1 MFNKLIKTEED
12 YSLALSRINEL
23 MDAKEG
29 SVEADELELLATL
42 VEMYEDNHYP
52 IDTPDPVEAIKFR
65 MDQLGLNQQDL
76 VPIIGNRSKVSEVLN
91 RKRPLTLAMMR
102 ALHKDLGIPA
112 DVLLKEPGVS
122 FTEGFSDIEWTR
134 FPFAEMAKRG
144 WIKTTEDIRNKAEE
158 LMRGVIDQAGG
169 MNAIPAAFF
178 RKNPGAR
185 ENSKMNTYALFAW
198 CLRILT
204 LANANPLEKKY
215 DKSLTPDS
223 MKEIA
228 KLSYFKEGPLLAK
241 EFLDKQGI
249 HLIIEPHL
257 PKTYLDGAALLLN
270 NGTPVIGMTLRY
282 DRLDNFW
289 FCLLHELAHVIKH
302 LSNNETDIFVDDLD
316 LRGHET
322 EISDTKENEA
332 DELAQNALIPPDVWE
347 KHPVR
352 KKPTVSAVTNLSEI
366 LRIHPAIIAGRI
378 RFEQKNYKLLSKLV
392 GSREVRKHFQQAH

>member
-112 DVLLKEPGVS
+112 GVLLKEPGAS
-122 FTEGFSDIEWTR
+122 FPEGFSDIEWTR
-134 FPFAEMAKRG
+134 FPFAEMTKRG